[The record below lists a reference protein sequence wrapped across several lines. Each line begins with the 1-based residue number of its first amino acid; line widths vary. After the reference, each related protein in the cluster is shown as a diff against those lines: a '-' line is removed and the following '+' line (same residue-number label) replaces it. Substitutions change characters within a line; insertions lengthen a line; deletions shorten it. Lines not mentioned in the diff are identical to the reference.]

1 MGAYK
6 LGLSYLD
13 RQTEDATG
21 SDDEEIERWTAGV
34 IYEWGPGMTFRGAV
48 QFQDAENVGGVGG
61 ADGEGTQVS
70 LGTQLEF

>member
-6 LGLSYLD
+6 LGVSYLN
-13 RQTEDATG
+13 RETEGAA
-21 SDDEEIERWTAGV
+21 DEEIDRWTAGV

-48 QFQDAENVGGVGG
+48 QFQDADNAGRVAGV
-61 ADGEGTQVS
+61 DGDATQVT